1 MTTYQK
7 FLKSGISLTAFG
19 IMPVTDGDGFYPY
32 FCTPKGA
39 SIIGRTGVD
48 GVHYCFVRG
57 FGETVFVV
65 MPMNAPNEYVKPV
78 AKCFSDFLSLLAAC
92 RDEALVA
99 DAGVISAQ
107 AFADRLKDISDPE
120 VDAQI
125 AQIENKLDILPML
138 EPQKYVHDL
147 QNSFDYSKIRFTDDY
162 YDIDMNP
169 SAQEPQEWEVY
180 FKGGFCSSSR
190 FGKSRTHA
198 GKEIQIGESFE
209 LDGKR
214 WLIPS
219 AYICREGIVIDMI
232 SQTEMSEFN
241 EFYNRY
247 RSEIEGA
254 ENLPDDKFDF
264 IQSENP
270 VITDVRTKLTVN
282 GKNAKPKGMSGIIWI
297 PEMESD
303 SDCERIIKHYCLDS
317 SKALNIQRM
326 YFNWAT
332 KTKPRALSS
341 LEIEISVCPK
351 TIRGKE
357 FCVNKAGQSFEIE
370 NPLTGVIHTLTIN
383 EFNKQKLGSAALMD
397 NEYDI
402 PENYISIDYTI
413 SPEINTESVRIHD
426 ICQSDSPK
434 KWIKHDAGAS
444 YLPEA
449 KNAVSIGII
458 GGADGPTAI
467 ILGNKSHQICSSLH
481 FEPRDSV
488 TLRADFIDS
497 NQPSITKNLINKRTK
512 I

>member
-48 GVHYCFVRG
+48 GVHYCFVRE

-99 DAGVISAQ
+99 DAGMISAQ

-120 VDAQI
+120 INVQI
-125 AQIENKLDILPML
+125 SQIKNKLNILPML

-147 QNSFDYSKIRFTDDY
+147 QNGFDYSKIRFTDDY
-162 YDIDMNP
+162 YDMDMNP
-169 SAQEPQEWEVY
+169 SAQELQEWEVY
-180 FKGGFCSSSR
+180 FKGGFCSSSS
-190 FGKSRTHA
+190 FGKSRTRA

-219 AYICREGIVIDMI
+219 VYICTEGIVIDMI

-247 RSEIEGA
+247 RREIEGT
-254 ENLPDDKFDF
+254 ENLPDDRFDF

-282 GKNAKPKGMSGIIWI
+282 GKSAKLKGMSGIIWI

-303 SDCERIIKHYCLDS
+303 SDCEIVIKHYCLDS

-332 KTKPRALSS
+332 KTKPRVLLS
-341 LEIEISVCPK
+341 LEIEISMCPK

-383 EFNKQKLGSAALMD
+383 EFNKQKLGRAALMD
-397 NEYDI
+397 NEYGI

-497 NQPSITKNLINKRTK
+497 NQPSITKNLINQRTK